1 MKMKRVASP
10 RSVPIYL
17 KYLQELKIWVIF
29 ESLVAEHPISM
40 TEEERKKREKKTLV
54 RNETEKTP
62 ILSSWRSS
70 IDFCLHQ

>member
-40 TEEERKKREKKTLV
+40 TEEERKKREKKNTG
-54 RNETEKTP
+54 
-62 ILSSWRSS
+62 
-70 IDFCLHQ
+70 

>member
-40 TEEERKKREKKTLV
+40 TEEERKKKKNKKKKHWLGMKQK
-54 RNETEKTP
+54 RP
-62 ILSSWRSS
+62 RS
-70 IDFCLHQ
+70 FHPEEAA